1 MQYSDFTDLVWE
13 KGRELYR
20 DMPWRRDT
28 SPYAI
33 LVSELML
40 QQTQVPRV
48 IPKYQA
54 FMERF
59 PTITALAEAPLGEVI
74 RQWQGLGYNRRAKYL
89 HMAAQQVVRDFGGMM
104 PSEYEGLKKL
114 PGIGP
119 GTAGAIMTYAY
130 NQPIAFI
137 ETNVRAVYFYHFFR
151 LRDDVRDG
159 ELMPIIE
166 ATLDRE
172 HPREFYW
179 ALMDYGTQLKQSG
192 SMVRNSQSRHYKKQS
207 VFSGSLRQVRGQ
219 IIAQLSKKDM
229 TGVELRAALRA
240 DERFEPALDGLARDG
255 LVTRTGDR
263 FHLA

>member
-1 MQYSDFTDLVWE
+1 MEYSDFTNLVWE

-59 PTITALAEAPLGEVI
+59 PTIAALAEAPLADVI
-74 RQWQGLGYNRRAKYL
+74 REWQGLGYNRRAKYL
-89 HMAAQQVVRDFGGMM
+89 HLAAQQVMRDFGGTM
-104 PSEYEGLKKL
+104 PSEYAELKKL

-119 GTAGAIMTYAY
+119 GTAGAIMTYAHDH
-130 NQPIAFI
+130 PIAFI
-137 ETNVRAVYFYHFFR
+137 ETNVRAVYFYHFFA
-151 LRDDVRDG
+151 LRDDVRDS
-159 ELMPIIE
+159 ELLPIIE
-166 ATLDRE
+166 ATLDYE

-179 ALMDYGTQLKQSG
+179 ALMDYGTQLKQNG
-192 SMVRNSQSRHYKKQS
+192 SMVRNNQSRHYKKQS
-207 VFSGSLRQVRGQ
+207 AFGGSLRQVRGQ

-229 TGVELRAALRA
+229 TGAELRDALQA
-240 DERFEPALDGLARDG
+240 DERFEPAIDGVVRDG
-255 LVTRTGDR
+255 LITQTGDR